1 MGIHI
6 HFSGVSF
13 FLVTLFSNMLLKAW
27 CGTYRHMCFIIV
39 ASKLQPIQFTEVCH
53 HHHKEH

>member
-1 MGIHI
+1 MGI

-13 FLVTLFSNMLLKAW
+13 FSCDPVQRHSLEGMV
-27 CGTYRHMCFIIV
+27 GTYRHMCFIIV